1 MKTVGE
7 LAADLNELGVEPG
20 MLVMAH
26 ASLRRIGPVQG
37 GAAGVVEAIDR
48 ALGPDG
54 TWLMVLGS
62 SNDHDWVNQR
72 PEEERAALLADA
84 VPFDHLRTPV
94 LPEVGVLAEVFRTS
108 PGTLVDDNP
117 EGRFGARGRLAHDLL
132 DGLDWDDY
140 YGPGSALDRFVA
152 AGGKILRMGAN
163 PDTTTVLHH
172 AEYLCEVPDKLRVR
186 RHRLV
191 PGPDG
196 PRVVVVECLDDENGI
211 VPDDQQPG
219 EDYFAIIL
227 REYLAAHQH
236 RTGRVGQAEAV
247 LLDAGDVVRFGAAW
261 MTENLPVR

>member
-62 SNDHDWVNQR
+62 SNDHDWVNER

-172 AEYLCEVPDKLRVR
+172 AEYLCEVPDKL
-186 RHRLV
+186 
-191 PGPDG
+191 
-196 PRVVVVECLDDENGI
+196 
-211 VPDDQQPG
+211 
-219 EDYFAIIL
+219 
-227 REYLAAHQH
+227 
-236 RTGRVGQAEAV
+236 
-247 LLDAGDVVRFGAAW
+247 
-261 MTENLPVR
+261 